1 MKCMRYEMEDKE
13 TWREV
18 VEEEYGIQQL
28 NKEDAM

>member
-1 MKCMRYEMEDKE
+1 MRYEMEDKE

>member
-1 MKCMRYEMEDKE
+1 MHYEMEDKE